1 MLNEIAHFSLNVALG
16 FAVFGTIIPL
26 LGAALGRSS
35 WMQLAPIFSILQ
47 FLLVAFA
54 FGALTA
60 AFVASDFSLQVV
72 VSNSHTLKPML
83 YKIAGVWGNHEG
95 SLLLWVL
102 ILTLFAACAAFFG
115 KTLPQSL
122 LARVLGVQ
130 SSITAAFLAFVLFTS
145 NPFTRV
151 EFPPFNGQGLNPL
164 LQDPGLAFHPPF
176 YIFRLCGAVDHIF
189 ICDCS
194 LA

>member
-26 LGAALGRSS
+26 LGATLGRSS
-35 WMQLAPIFSILQ
+35 WMQLAPILSMLQ

-54 FGALTA
+54 FGVLTV
-60 AFVASDFSLQVV
+60 AFVRSDFSLRVV

-102 ILTLFAACAAFFG
+102 ILTLFAA
-115 KTLPQSL
+115 LSL
-122 LARVLGVQ
+122 
-130 SSITAAFLAFVLFTS
+130 I
-145 NPFTRV
+145 
-151 EFPPFNGQGLNPL
+151 
-164 LQDPGLAFHPPF
+164 
-176 YIFRLCGAVDHIF
+176 HI
-189 ICDCS
+189 
-194 LA
+194 